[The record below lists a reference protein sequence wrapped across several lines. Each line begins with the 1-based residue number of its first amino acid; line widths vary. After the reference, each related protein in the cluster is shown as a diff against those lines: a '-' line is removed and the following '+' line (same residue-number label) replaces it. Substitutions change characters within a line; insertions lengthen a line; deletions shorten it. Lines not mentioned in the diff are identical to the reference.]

1 MKKTLLHTSEEN
13 DDGIDTLL
21 EKGCSQEELTQH
33 ILHSIQHEQKAQ
45 IPFILEKYAYAFG
58 LRIQELPLLTEPLP
72 NKKPSPRKTG
82 QMAVVNGFAYIDYLR
97 TFFRMI
103 HEGTPRSRS
112 RNVAEYTMAQD
123 LLRYI
128 GIEPSKHP

>member
-1 MKKTLLHTSEEN
+1 MLTGRTDAAYTPFHTAR
-13 DDGIDTLL
+13 T
-21 EKGCSQEELTQH
+21 KG
-33 ILHSIQHEQKAQ
+33 AD
-45 IPFILEKYAYAFG
+45 PFHAGKI